1 MMGEVVLSTPVL
13 YGIFIGL
20 QVLIFVMFKV
30 FKNMQKKVQLDTIEQ
45 YVSQIMTQYD
55 TSNYIM
61 NMFDKEGKTK
71 QLRYQVRETLKT
83 IRKYLDT
90 LKNEKM
96 TEEEKIESVKLYIS
110 QKLKEYIEKYEEKH
124 GDVVDDDT
132 LIKLSEYIVNF
143 LQPVLFKDEDK

>member
-71 QLRYQVRETLKT
+71 QLRYQVGETLKT